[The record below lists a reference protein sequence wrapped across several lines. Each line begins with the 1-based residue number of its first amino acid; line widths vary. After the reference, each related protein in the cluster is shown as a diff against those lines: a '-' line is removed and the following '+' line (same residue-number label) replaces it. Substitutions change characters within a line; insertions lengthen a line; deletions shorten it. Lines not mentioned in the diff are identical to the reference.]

1 MIYLSRPG
9 GPTDG
14 VWFSAVVQFSL
25 WEDKLSKGWAQESSD
40 LNDVVR
46 ILEPTDSVWF
56 SAVVQFSLGR
66 WVSNGQWSEWC
77 YLFSAVCAHTWAG
90 PMGRPMVYGLA
101 LLCSLVWDD
110 ELAMDS
116 DAELISSLTVSML
129 VWKGVISLWQ
139 TRLRSVSPTQRSSAA
154 LSWSCYT
161 LGMSTCPPPYVRDA
175 GRGGGCLLTLFTR
188 SLWSPALSRSADH
201 HAFLPVTLGLSGKP
215 VTHVSHVG
223 RAGRIRGLPSH
234 TVKMSSSSSAPS
246 RFTAPLLL
254 NGMFAS
260 SGKSLP

>member
-1 MIYLSRPG
+1 MLSAGKQWSEWCLCAYLSRPD

-14 VWFSAVVQFSL
+14 VWFSAAVQFSL
-25 WEDKLSKGWAQESSD
+25 E
-40 LNDVVR
+40 
-46 ILEPTDSVWF
+46 
-56 SAVVQFSLGR
+56 
-66 WVSNGQWSEWC
+66 
-77 YLFSAVCAHTWAG
+77 
-90 PMGRPMVYGLA
+90 
-101 LLCSLVWDD
+101 D

-201 HAFLPVTLGLSGKP
+201 HAFLPVALGLSGKP

-234 TVKMSSSSSAPS
+234 TLKMTSSSSAPS

-254 NGMFAS
+254 NGMF